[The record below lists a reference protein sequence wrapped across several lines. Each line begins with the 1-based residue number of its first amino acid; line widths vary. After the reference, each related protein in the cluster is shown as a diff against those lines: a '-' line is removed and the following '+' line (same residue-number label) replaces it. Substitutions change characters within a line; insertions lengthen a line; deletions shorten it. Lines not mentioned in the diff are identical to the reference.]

1 MNTNVSILG
10 LFIKIHAPNYGTLLE
25 SAKKVNCS
33 FNALSE
39 KKNYLFLLV
48 IFYSTKHIAHFQ

>member
-10 LFIKIHAPNYGTLLE
+10 RFMKMHAPNYGTLLE
-25 SAKKVNCS
+25 SSKNVYFS

-48 IFYSTKHIAHFQ
+48 IFYSIKHIAHFQ